1 MSNGNNSFFSEFSPF
16 LMLLVRS
23 YGWNDTMS
31 QALSDL
37 WCEQGHRLVAM
48 ATGIMHG
55 AILLRLLDQ
64 YQFAVEHIF
73 FCYDTY

>member
-1 MSNGNNSFFSEFSPF
+1 MAD
-16 LMLLVRS
+16 M
-23 YGWNDTMS
+23 TMS
-31 QALSDL
+31 QAIQTCGVSKGIVLCL
-37 WCEQGHRLVAM
+37 NVAM